1 MKRSVQTSA
10 WPLPNQGVRFIT
22 PPRLRRALA
31 RHPLGQAC
39 YPLALGYYPEAHG
52 HHMQRRAP
60 DDNLLIYCRAGR
72 GWLECAGERVEV
84 GGGDLLVL
92 PKGREHAYGAD
103 SQRPW
108 SIYWV
113 HFEGGLAEDFLRPLG
128 SAPRLRLGMQPR
140 LLAEF
145 DALLA
150 LRRQGLSLPHF
161 IHAAHLLQGLLTSLA
176 VRPARASLKSGRVLD
191 IDAVQALMRAHLHD
205 SLNLDEEL
213 AKLDEFELNQE
224 FSSIEKAPRPA
235 ESLLAR
241 RDDERDPHDERWAE
255 ALIADAEP
263 AQPARGNPRQE
274 PSLGEP
280 LAEERVSFVPLR
292 RAEDPPELRLSLDDD
307 DDDEPSLGK
316 RRHGLSV
323 LDEDDEESAEEQSVA
338 PLGSA
343 RKPDEAPVESLD
355 QLRDEPLQLAWEKP
369 RRQWPRRL
377 GWLLLILLALG
388 GLAAQYIAYHF
399 DELARQDAY
408 RPWFA
413 QLCPEIGCTL
423 PSKVDV
429 EQIRSSN
436 LVVRS
441 HPEFSGALVVDAI
454 IYNRAS
460 FSQPFPL
467 LELRFADL
475 NGHLIANRRFKPG
488 EYLGGEL
495 AGRTEMP
502 PQVPIHVSLDILDPG
517 PKAVN
522 YSLSF
527 HSPE

>member
-1 MKRSVQTSA
+1 MARRARTLLRQPKRSRP
-10 WPLPNQGVRFIT
+10 PLRHPRPASRP
-22 PPRLRRALA
+22 PPRPRPR
-31 RHPLGQAC
+31 
-39 YPLALGYYPEAHG
+39 
-52 HHMQRRAP
+52 
-60 DDNLLIYCRAGR
+60 
-72 GWLECAGERVEV
+72 
-84 GGGDLLVL
+84 
-92 PKGREHAYGAD
+92 
-103 SQRPW
+103 QRPRDETLW
-108 SIYWV
+108 
-113 HFEGGLAEDFLRPLG
+113 
-128 SAPRLRLGMQPR
+128 
-140 LLAEF
+140 
-145 DALLA
+145 
-150 LRRQGLSLPHF
+150 
-161 IHAAHLLQGLLTSLA
+161 IHDD
-176 VRPARASLKSGRVLD
+176 LD
-191 IDAVQALMRAHLHD
+191 LD

-316 RRHGLSV
+316 RRHGLSA

-388 GLAAQYIAYHF
+388 GLAVQYIAYHF

-460 FSQPFPL
+460 FAAVPAAGTALRRPQRPPHRQSPL
-467 LELRFADL
+467 QARRVPRRRAGRT
-475 NGHLIANRRFKPG
+475 NGNATAGTDPRVAGHPRPG
-488 EYLGGEL
+488 SEGGEL
-495 AGRTEMP
+495 QPELPFPGVTGKTSPVAAGPLRP
-502 PQVPIHVSLDILDPG
+502 PLARSARR
-517 PKAVN
+517 KCRSSSN
-522 YSLSF
+522 CKN
-527 HSPE
+527 